1 MPEAD
6 AGRISQLLLE
16 FYEKMSSWEHS
27 VVKQTGLS
35 PAQMH
40 TVELIGHHG
49 GLQMKM
55 LALKMGVTT
64 GTLTVMIDRLEK
76 MGLVARVPHET
87 DRRSFI
93 TVLTPEGRQ
102 HYEEHHQWHLE
113 LTGEL
118 MASLTDAETQQF
130 MVSLEKILERF

>member
-1 MPEAD
+1 MPTDD
-6 AGRISQLLLE
+6 ARISQLLLE

-27 VVKQTGLS
+27 VVKQSGLS

-49 GLQMKM
+49 SLQMKA

-76 MGLVARVPHET
+76 MGLVSRVPHER
-87 DRRSFI
+87 DRRSYK
-93 TVLTPEGRQ
+93 TVLTPEGQR
-102 HYEEHHQWHLE
+102 HYEEHHKWHLE
-113 LTGEL
+113 LTREL
-118 MASLTDAETQQF
+118 TGALNDAEAQQF
-130 MVSLEKILERF
+130 TVSLEKLLERF

>member
-1 MPEAD
+1 MD
-6 AGRISQLLLE
+6 
-16 FYEKMSSWEHS
+16 
-27 VVKQTGLS
+27 
-35 PAQMH
+35 

-49 GLQMKM
+49 GLQMKA

-76 MGLVARVPHET
+76 MGLVARVPHES
-87 DRRSFI
+87 DRRSTK
-93 TVLTPEGRQ
+93 TVLTLEGRH
-102 HYEEHHQWHLE
+102 HYEAHHQWHRE

-130 MVSLEKILERF
+130 MVGLEKVLERF